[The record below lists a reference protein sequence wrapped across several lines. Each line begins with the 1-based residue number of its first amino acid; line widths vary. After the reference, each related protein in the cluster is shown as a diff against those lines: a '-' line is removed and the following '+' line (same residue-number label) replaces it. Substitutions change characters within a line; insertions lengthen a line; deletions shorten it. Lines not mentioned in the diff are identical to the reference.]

1 MLELKPCTITLGK
14 GKIFKGENHKKTLS
28 VCASKLSA
36 GWIYQDET
44 VKVT

>member
-1 MLELKPCTITLGK
+1 
-14 GKIFKGENHKKTLS
+14 LS

-44 VKVT
+44 VKVTWMSA